1 MEPAEIYIDE
11 SGSSGADLRNPD
23 QPNLLLA
30 AVSIPASSESAF
42 WSDAMEAWNLAA
54 DMLGQPVA
62 SIELKAS
69 ELFGGKGT
77 FRGTD
82 GCSRRKILSILF
94 HALIEHGAIV
104 FWDGFSKASL
114 ADALEE
120 ERTRLSAKRLSDRVI
135 KVFCD
140 NLHHAIQTLQPDGP
154 MFVMAD
160 ELPTKPCG
168 QALMCDSWSNFEENA
183 VRFGNSTEVHGL
195 QVADI
200 VAHTLARANRASL
213 PASDPPSLSNTDQL
227 AVQFRQE
234 LAGAGRWINLSQ
246 NALAE

>member
-1 MEPAEIYIDE
+1 MESAEIYIDE

-30 AVSIPASSESAF
+30 AVSIPASSESTF
-42 WSDAMEAWNLAA
+42 WSDAMGAWSLAA
-54 DMLGQPVA
+54 DVLSRPVE

-69 ELFGGKGT
+69 ELFGGKGA

-114 ADALEE
+114 ANALDGQEMYF
-120 ERTRLSAKRLSDRVI
+120 SAKQISDGVI
-135 KVFCD
+135 EVFCE
-140 NLHHAIQTLQPDGP
+140 NLHHAIQRLQPAGR

-168 QALMCDSWSNFEENA
+168 QALVCDRWSNFEENA
-183 VRFGNSTEVHGL
+183 VRFGSSSEAHGL

-213 PASDPPSLSNTDQL
+213 PAADPPSLSNTDQL
-227 AVQFRQE
+227 AVRFRQE
-234 LAGAGRWINLSQ
+234 LATAGRWINLSQ
-246 NALAE
+246 DVLAE